1 MEGPHR
7 MASFTYKIM
16 QLCDK
21 MTACMGLHILAR
33 MHICGLSD
41 NYMNM

>member
-1 MEGPHR
+1 MGQHR
-7 MASFTYKIM
+7 MASFTYT

-21 MTACMGLHILAR
+21 MTACMGLYTHFGKDVY
-33 MHICGLSD
+33 GLSD